1 MIEINVFSCQKAK
14 DFDEIKDYIKNS
26 LPWAKIQN
34 INKFNANISK
44 PQALKANFKSENS
57 QDALKQ
63 NAQKSYEIAY
73 LPCISGYNIA
83 LDEKGIML
91 DSKGFASLLENKSRV
106 NFFIGG
112 AYGFSNDFKNK
123 MQKVISFSPLTM
135 AHKIAKL
142 VLFEQIYRALSI
154 NAKHPY
160 HK

>member
-1 MIEINVFSCQKAK
+1 MIEINVFSCQKTK
-14 DFDEIKDYIKNS
+14 DFDEIQSYIKNS

-34 INKFNANISK
+34 INKFSTNISK
-44 PQALKANFKSENS
+44 SQMPKINFTDKNVIKQSARKAYEN
-57 QDALKQ
+57 
-63 NAQKSYEIAY
+63 AY
-73 LPCISGYNIA
+73 LPHLSAFNIA
-83 LDEKGIML
+83 LDEKGAML
-91 DSKGFASLLENKSRV
+91 DSLAFAKLLQNESRI

-112 AYGFSNDFKNK
+112 AYGFSSDFKNK

>member
-1 MIEINVFSCQKAK
+1 MIEINVFSCQKTK
-14 DFDEIKDYIKNS
+14 DFDEIQSYIKNS

-44 PQALKANFKSENS
+44 SQMPKRNFTDEN
-57 QDALKQ
+57 AK
-63 NAQKSYEIAY
+63 NAQKAYENAY
-73 LPCISGYNIA
+73 LAHLGAFNIA
-83 LDEKGIML
+83 LDEKGAML
-91 DSKGFASLLENKSRV
+91 DSLAFAKLLQNESRI

-112 AYGFSNDFKNK
+112 AYGFSSEFKNK

>member
-1 MIEINVFSCQKAK
+1 MIEINVFSCQKTK
-14 DFDEIKDYIKNS
+14 DFDEIQSYIKNS

-34 INKFNANISK
+34 INKFSANISK
-44 PQALKANFKSENS
+44 SQMPKRNFTENAKNARKAYEN
-57 QDALKQ
+57 
-63 NAQKSYEIAY
+63 AY
-73 LPCISGYNIA
+73 LAHLGAFNIA
-83 LDEKGIML
+83 LDEKGSML
-91 DSKGFASLLENKSRV
+91 DSLAFAKLLQNESRI

-112 AYGFSNDFKNK
+112 AYGFSSEFKNK

>member
-44 PQALKANFKSENS
+44 SQALKANFKSENS

-73 LPCISGYNIA
+73 LPCIN
-83 LDEKGIML
+83 